1 MNPLTTAPLMRLFKL
16 SIEPKDQ
23 PALAR
28 VGQHNLTT
36 SIQQEAGTLA
46 MYTAH
51 TDALGADN
59 IVIEVYR
66 DDASYAIHA
75 ASEQFKAFREVAGQV
90 VTQQQVTPL
99 TPELL
104 LEAAEPYQ
112 AINDHALSVRL
123 VTVEVNAA
131 LAATFKTSVFSEM
144 KQAMAVEPGVLIMYA
159 ARITTAPT
167 KWVFFEVYQSPQAYD
182 DHCQTAHFKQYLATT
197 KAAVLTKTMQVLT
210 PDVLVHQGGM
220 FFENKSR

>member
-1 MNPLTTAPLMRLFKL
+1 MDSLTTAPLMRLFKL
-16 SIEPKDQ
+16 SIAPKDQ

-36 SIQQEAGTLA
+36 SMQQEAGTLA

-59 IVIEVYR
+59 VVIEVYR
-66 DDASYAIHA
+66 DDASYTIHA

-90 VTQQQVTPL
+90 VTQQQATPL

-104 LEAAEPYQ
+104 LQATAPYQ
-112 AINDHALSVRL
+112 AINDNALSVRL
-123 VTVEVNAA
+123 VTVDVQAA
-131 LAATFKTSVFSEM
+131 LALTFKASVVAEM
-144 KQAMAVEPGVLIMYA
+144 KQAMAVEAGVLIMYA
-159 ARITTAPT
+159 ARVTAEPT

-182 DHCQTAHFKQYLATT
+182 DHCQTAHFKHYIAAT
-197 KAAVLTKTMQVLT
+197 KAAVLNKTMQVLT
-210 PDVLVHQGGM
+210 PDVLVHQGGWQ
-220 FFENKSR
+220 FENK